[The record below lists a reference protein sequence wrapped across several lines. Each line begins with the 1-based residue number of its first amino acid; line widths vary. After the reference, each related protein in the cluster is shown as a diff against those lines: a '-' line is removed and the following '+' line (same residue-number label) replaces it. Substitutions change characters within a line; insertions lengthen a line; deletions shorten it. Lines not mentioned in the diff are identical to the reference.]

1 MVLSGRTGNFLYS
14 LYGLNLS
21 ATGDRF
27 GTTVAAGFD
36 VDGDQVPDFAASS
49 CYYHMINYVLVFSGA
64 TGQVLYTLRSA
75 QAQARFGWGLAL
87 GHFDGDQYGDLA
99 VTAHESVSPQPRLA
113 TFAPVPLPT
122 MTLAARHRSARE
134 STCR

>member
-49 CYYHMINYVLVFSGA
+49 RYYHMINYVLVFLRCHRPSTLYAKKRAGA
-64 TGQVLYTLRSA
+64 GPFWL
-75 QAQARFGWGLAL
+75 GL
-87 GHFDGDQYGDLA
+87 GIG
-99 VTAHESVSPQPRLA
+99 
-113 TFAPVPLPT
+113 PL
-122 MTLAARHRSARE
+122 
-134 STCR
+134 